1 MNYYLQLEKPTSL
14 SMFETSIKSV
24 LVLETIQVSTIRE
37 WLS

>member
-1 MNYYLQLEKPTSL
+1 MNYHLQLEKPMSL

-24 LVLETIQVSTIRE
+24 LVLETIQVSTIGD